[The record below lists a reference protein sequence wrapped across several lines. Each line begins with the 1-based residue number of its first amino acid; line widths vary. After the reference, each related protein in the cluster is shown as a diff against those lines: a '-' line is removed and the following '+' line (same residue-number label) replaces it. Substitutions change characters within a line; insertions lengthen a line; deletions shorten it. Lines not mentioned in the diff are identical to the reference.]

1 MSTKGLLSW
10 IELSKAALDQN
21 IKSLARLA
29 GGRKIAASVKSNAYG
44 HGLAEM
50 TTLLLPHPEVAYLTV
65 HSIEEAA
72 VCRQAGWNRNLMLL
86 GPAPLADIDAVFE
99 YDLEP
104 VVFTREAVTAL
115 GRLAKRVRRPI
126 RTHLKLETGTNRQ
139 GVNEKELGPIARLYK
154 KYLQLGKP
162 YGASMH
168 FANIEDTTN
177 HEYAQFQLER
187 FNALVKKMTTLGI
200 KPTVRHTACS
210 AAVILFEKTRFEMV
224 RPGIAI
230 YGHWPSKETYLSY
243 RLAGGQNEIFIPV
256 LSWRTRVTQIKDV
269 PADSFVGYG
278 CTYRTT
284 TRTRLA
290 ILPVGYYDGYDR
302 GLSSL
307 AYVLIKGRRAP
318 VRGRIC
324 MNLMMVDITDIP
336 GVKLEEEVTLIG
348 RSRTQ
353 SRAGGVEYLSAERLA
368 DWAGTINYEILARLA
383 STIPRLIVA

>member
-1 MSTKGLLSW
+1 LLSW

-50 TTLLLPHPEVAYLTV
+50 TTLLLPYREVAYLTV
-65 HSIEEAA
+65 HSIDEAA
-72 VCRQAGWNRNLMLL
+72 VCRASGWDRHLMLL

-99 YDLEP
+99 YDIEP
-104 VVFTREAVTAL
+104 VVFTRETVTAL
-115 GRLAKRVRRPI
+115 GRLSNKIKRPI

-139 GVNEKELGPIARLYK
+139 GVTEKELGPIARLYK
-154 KYLQLGKP
+154 KYPYLGKP
-162 YGASMH
+162 HGASMH

-177 HEYAQFQLER
+177 HEYAQFQLGR
-187 FNALVKKMTTLGI
+187 FNALVRKMTTLGI
-200 KPTVRHTACS
+200 NPSVRHTACS
-210 AAVILFEKTRFEMV
+210 AALILFEKTRFEMV
-224 RPGIAI
+224 RPGIAV

-243 RLAGGQNEIFIPV
+243 RLAGGENQIFTPV

-284 TRTRLA
+284 SRTRLA

-348 RSRTQ
+348 RTRS
-353 SRAGGVEYLSAERLA
+353 SAAANRAEYLSAERLA

-383 STIPRLIVA
+383 PTAPRLIVA